1 MPKLTNKEKSNEHK
15 DARAIGYESG
25 WNDAQKYP
33 PTTVNNVNA
42 RLGYADGIR
51 SRAHHRKNVS
61 RSQKVVQKFHFK
73 GQH

>member
-1 MPKLTNKEKSNEHK
+1 MPKLTNKEKNNERK

-25 WNDAQKYP
+25 WNDAGKYP
-33 PTTVNNVNA
+33 STAINNVNA
-42 RLGYADGIR
+42 KRGYSDGIR

-61 RSQKVVQKFHFK
+61 RSQKVVQKLRFK

>member
-1 MPKLTNKEKSNEHK
+1 MPKLTKKEKSNERK

-25 WNDAQKYP
+25 WNDAQKYHP
-33 PTTVNNVNA
+33 SFLNNANA
-42 RLGYADGIR
+42 KMGYSDGIR

-61 RSQKVVQKFHFK
+61 RSQKVQQMRFK